1 LPTLLSTPPKRFKRP
16 RITESDPNDA
26 FLVAQHCVHLREVN
40 EDDYGWVDVAGVV
53 DIVQVPSARSF
64 GWLRRLGGLLWLLGD
79 AGRTECFFVVTT
91 TSLVWVGSAMM
102 RTAQTL

>member
-1 LPTLLSTPPKRFKRP
+1 
-16 RITESDPNDA
+16 
-26 FLVAQHCVHLREVN
+26 VHLREVN

-91 TSLVWVGSAMM
+91 SLGLGRKRNDAYGSDPL
-102 RTAQTL
+102 TLYWIFEASSNSLYLSWYHRKR